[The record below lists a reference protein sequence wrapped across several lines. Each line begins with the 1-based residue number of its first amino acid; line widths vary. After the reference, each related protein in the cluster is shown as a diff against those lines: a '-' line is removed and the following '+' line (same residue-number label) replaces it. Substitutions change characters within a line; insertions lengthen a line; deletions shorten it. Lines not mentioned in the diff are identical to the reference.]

1 MTTHV
6 KARCL
11 KYICQRPPIQAC
23 LSWVRTWSTCC
34 RIIFVIILLRFQM
47 SSGSSKMS
55 VLHFVTYHQHA
66 TLQMPRQRWCVT
78 RRLRAKPKRKPTIPA
93 VLHAVPLLLPPSLSL
108 SLSLAS
114 LATTIVVFSKPSK
127 VCHDSGS
134 DSDSGSGSGSPL
146 WGKSSCLWLPALVCH
161 TIVSSVFLIV
171 SHGPQC

>member
-66 TLQMPRQRWCVT
+66 TLQMPRQRWCVCVT
-78 RRLRAKPKRKPTIPA
+78 RRTLGKGVGSTGHPA
-93 VLHAVPLLLPPSLSL
+93 LACWRGAWLLLDAGPGGGSLESFEVVHGW
-108 SLSLAS
+108 
-114 LATTIVVFSKPSK
+114 ATTQTSLMLRGGHKWSIESTHAK
-127 VCHDSGS
+127 
-134 DSDSGSGSGSPL
+134 
-146 WGKSSCLWLPALVCH
+146 
-161 TIVSSVFLIV
+161 
-171 SHGPQC
+171 

>member
-1 MTTHV
+1 MSRWPCLLPAQIRYIPPPVHTKMTTHV

-93 VLHAVPLLLPPSLSL
+93 VLHAVPLLLHPSLSH
-108 SLSLAS
+108 SLS
-114 LATTIVVFSKPSK
+114 SKPSNNNR
-127 VCHDSGS
+127 CIQ
-134 DSDSGSGSGSPL
+134 L
-146 WGKSSCLWLPALVCH
+146 A
-161 TIVSSVFLIV
+161 
-171 SHGPQC
+171 

>member
-108 SLSLAS
+108 SLSLSLSSKPSNNNRCIAS
-114 LATTIVVFSKPSK
+114 LARYVTIVVVIVIVVVVVVAPF
-127 VCHDSGS
+127 G
-134 DSDSGSGSGSPL
+134 GSPVVCGCL
-146 WGKSSCLWLPALVCH
+146 PLSVIPSCLL
-161 TIVSSVFLIV
+161 SF
-171 SHGPQC
+171 